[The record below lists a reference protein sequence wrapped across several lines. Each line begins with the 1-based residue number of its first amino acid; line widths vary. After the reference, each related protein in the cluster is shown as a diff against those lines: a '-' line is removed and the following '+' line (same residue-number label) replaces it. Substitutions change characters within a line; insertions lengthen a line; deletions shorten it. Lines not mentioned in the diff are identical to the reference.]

1 MEKHHDSNHGSSGA
15 SGDSSL
21 VRGFRR
27 DHRLLSLAHR
37 HGSGV
42 PSSRADMV
50 TGYRSD
56 LHLLDPAQ
64 VFLDKQIR
72 LDKGKPRW

>member
-1 MEKHHDSNHGSSGA
+1 
-15 SGDSSL
+15 
-21 VRGFRR
+21 
-27 DHRLLSLAHR
+27 
-37 HGSGV
+37 
-42 PSSRADMV
+42 MV